1 MKSTPH
7 YMNPPVVETVI
18 GVQFPELP
26 GFRSAH
32 FGLYWETIKDK
43 GYAKTED
50 KPRLTEVSEPFPRRL
65 IPAEATLHL
74 GSTSVPQRA
83 WYTAASESE
92 LVQLQ
97 PDRFLFNW
105 RKQEGE
111 EYPSYTENSKKFLK
125 EFEGFLGFCRQE
137 RLDDPK
143 PNLCEVTYVN
153 HIFPVDDESAVDLF
167 GKVFAGLRWQVA
179 DQFLPNPE
187 GATFNR
193 AYVIGEQ
200 KGRLYAE
207 ASVAYQSKEQKE
219 FVFLKLTGRVNHP
232 SGDCGKV
239 AESLQ
244 LAHDW
249 VVNGFASI
257 TEIEIQDSRWE
268 RMQ

>member
-1 MKSTPH
+1 MKSSPQ
-7 YMNPPVVETVI
+7 YKNPPVVETVI

-26 GFRSAH
+26 SFRSVH
-32 FGLYWETIKDK
+32 FGLYWESLRNK

-65 IPAEATLHL
+65 IPSEATLRV
-74 GSTSVPQRA
+74 GSASVPQRA
-83 WYTAASESE
+83 WYTAASGSE
-92 LVQLQ
+92 LIQLQ

-105 RKQEGE
+105 RKQQGE
-111 EYPSYTENSKKFLK
+111 EYPSFAKNSKKFSEEFTGFIRFCCK
-125 EFEGFLGFCRQE
+125 EQ
-137 RLDDPK
+137 LDDPK

-153 HIFPVDDESAVDLF
+153 HIFPADDESAVDLF

-179 DQFLPNPE
+179 DKYLPNPE
-187 GATFNR
+187 SATFNR
-193 AYVIGEQ
+193 AYVIGDQ

-207 ASVAYQSKEQKE
+207 ASVAFRPEDKKE
-219 FVFLKLTGRVNHP
+219 FVMLKLTGRVNHP
-232 SGDCGKV
+232 SGDCDGV

-257 TEIEIQDSRWE
+257 TEIEIQNSRWE
-268 RMQ
+268 RTQ